1 MTWLSDLFLGNGV
14 AHSLIV
20 LAITIML
27 GILLGRVK
35 IAGISLGAT
44 LILFVGI
51 LLGEIGLRIEPHILH
66 FIKEFGL
73 ILFVFSIGLQ
83 VGPGFFNNF
92 KKGGSQ
98 MNLLALLLVL
108 LGVVTTIVLYFVTGL
123 PLQTMVG
130 IMSGAITNT
139 PGLGAAQQAYT
150 DIAGVDD
157 PSIAMGYAV
166 AYPLG
171 VVGIILSLVL
181 LKVIGRVDVKKE
193 EQKLIAETENEEVS
207 TVPLSVEVLNPSLNG
222 KSVEELSKL
231 FPNSHFVVSRVFK
244 NSDQGIRIA
253 SSSTILEVGDRI
265 FIICQ
270 RKDVETIVTI
280 IGKELQIERSK
291 WTPAESEYVA
301 RKIVITQ
308 KNINGK
314 SLKQLNLRALYGV
327 NVTRIYRAGVQMVA
341 NPDFILQYGDRL
353 NVVGTEAAL
362 DSIAPILGN
371 SVKHLNEPNLVTIF
385 FGIALGIL
393 VGSIPFVFPG
403 IPQPVKLGLA
413 GGPLIIAILLARF
426 GHNFGFVAFT
436 TTSAN
441 LMLREIGISIF
452 LACVGLSAGEG
463 FVDTLVNQGG
473 FAWVG
478 YGLIITV
485 IPLLIVGLIGLFGMK
500 INYLRL
506 CGLIAGATTDPPA
519 LAYANSLT
527 DSDHP
532 AVSYATVYP
541 LTMFLRVLAAQLLII
556 FLM

>member
-280 IGKELQIERSK
+280 IGKELQI
-291 WTPAESEYVA
+291 
-301 RKIVITQ
+301 
-308 KNINGK
+308 
-314 SLKQLNLRALYGV
+314 
-327 NVTRIYRAGVQMVA
+327 
-341 NPDFILQYGDRL
+341 
-353 NVVGTEAAL
+353 
-362 DSIAPILGN
+362 
-371 SVKHLNEPNLVTIF
+371 
-385 FGIALGIL
+385 
-393 VGSIPFVFPG
+393 
-403 IPQPVKLGLA
+403 
-413 GGPLIIAILLARF
+413 
-426 GHNFGFVAFT
+426 
-436 TTSAN
+436 
-441 LMLREIGISIF
+441 
-452 LACVGLSAGEG
+452 
-463 FVDTLVNQGG
+463 
-473 FAWVG
+473 
-478 YGLIITV
+478 
-485 IPLLIVGLIGLFGMK
+485 
-500 INYLRL
+500 
-506 CGLIAGATTDPPA
+506 
-519 LAYANSLT
+519 
-527 DSDHP
+527 
-532 AVSYATVYP
+532 
-541 LTMFLRVLAAQLLII
+541 
-556 FLM
+556 